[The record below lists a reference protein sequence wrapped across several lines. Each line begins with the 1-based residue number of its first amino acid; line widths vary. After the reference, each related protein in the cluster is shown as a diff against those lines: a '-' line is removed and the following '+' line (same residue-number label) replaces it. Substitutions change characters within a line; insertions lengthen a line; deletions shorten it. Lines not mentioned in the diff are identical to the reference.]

1 MNRAPAVSFPATRSR
16 WHLRCIVVLLVSAGV
31 VAVAFAL
38 KQPRSGW
45 AILTIASTLLI
56 AFFFALNSWHHS
68 VVGQLRWDGRCWHWS
83 GFSEPSVCDLMARM
97 DWQSGM
103 LVTLKSKDQPTVW
116 LWLDAPSDAANWN
129 RLRRAVYSGHL
140 AFAAEEHPGQ
150 LPGDVA

>member
-1 MNRAPAVSFPATRSR
+1 
-16 WHLRCIVVLLVSAGV
+16 
-31 VAVAFAL
+31 
-38 KQPRSGW
+38 
-45 AILTIASTLLI
+45 
-56 AFFFALNSWHHS
+56 
-68 VVGQLRWDGRCWHWS
+68 
-83 GFSEPSVCDLMARM
+83 MARM